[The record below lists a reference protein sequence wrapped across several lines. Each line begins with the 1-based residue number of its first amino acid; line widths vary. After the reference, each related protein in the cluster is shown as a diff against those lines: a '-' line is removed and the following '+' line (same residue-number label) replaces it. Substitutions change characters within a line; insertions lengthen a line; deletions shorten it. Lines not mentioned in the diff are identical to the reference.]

1 MAIKNFVKI
10 SVYPF
15 FAFLQLVSSPVN
27 AQSSVKGLII
37 EKETKLPIPFAAVI
51 YQNRSFQEGVISDVN
66 GRFEIPDSG
75 LTQITV
81 SCVGYKPQR
90 VNLTAVK
97 SRDKLVVELET
108 RVHEIDA
115 VVIKPKDNPAIPIM
129 KSVLGNKDA
138 NNYQK
143 YERYR
148 YRCYFKTVIDIK
160 LGADATSQDSAK
172 IGTND
177 RLKKHAGFISECIA
191 ACTQSEGRFESKIIA
206 QKTSGFENPL
216 FVQTFV
222 SLFHNS
228 ISFYNNS
235 IPLFLLPFSDDKS
248 VTEYVSPISDGCL
261 SVYNFHL
268 QEVYADGADSI
279 FVINFYPK
287 KGRNF
292 NSLTGTLFISSNG
305 YALKNVVVEPFEKGL
320 IGFRFRQDYSFVN
333 GRWFPSKLDEEIGW
347 VKQKVGGK
355 VNAYPVYIITSVI
368 DSVEF
373 NSEINVRDIGLE
385 NVYVDERSVTS
396 SDSIIN
402 AVRKDSLTKR
412 EMNTYHTLDSIGQ
425 KHRFDYWAKF
435 TPKLLIEGK
444 VPYYCFDIDLSKIFM
459 NNKYEGTRLGFGLL
473 TNERISKHFELAG
486 YAGYGFKDEVWKYG
500 GRALVH
506 LDKYNEVQLEY
517 SYRND
522 LQEAG
527 SNSRNSIWRPTSNEY
542 LRKFLGYRFAACEE
556 HRAEFSFRFF
566 RFFKFS
572 ALYSSKDLETLYPY
586 TYKGSVLANYSA
598 DDFQASVRFAY
609 KERLSTFGSLRY
621 VSVEGNPVIS
631 VTYQRGTDLFN
642 RSSFN
647 YNRYEASVSLTAYSG
662 RIGQSNIKIDAG
674 YIDRGL
680 PYGMLFTGEGSWN
693 DDFSLLI
700 NNSFQTM
707 QPYEFL
713 SDRYASIFYSHNFGT
728 LLFKTKKFKP
738 QFIVVQNSGWGTLS
752 NASDQGIGFATKDKV
767 FLESGLIINN
777 ILRFNYFNM
786 FYIGFGVGGFYRY
799 GYYAHP
805 DLNDNYTLKMTLSV
819 TLK

>member
-1 MAIKNFVKI
+1 M
-10 SVYPF
+10 
-15 FAFLQLVSSPVN
+15 VSSTIYAQPVI
-27 AQSSVKGLII
+27 KGIVV
-37 EKETKLPIPFAAVI
+37 EKGTKLPVPFAAVI
-51 YQNRSFQEGVISDVN
+51 YQSNSMQMGVIADVN
-66 GRFEIPDSG
+66 GRFEIAGANVST
-75 LTQITV
+75 LNV
-81 SCVGYKPQR
+81 SCVGYQSCQVAVAEHTVKGR
-90 VNLTAVK
+90 VI
-97 SRDKLVVELET
+97 VELES
-108 RVHEIDA
+108 RVHEIGA
-115 VVIKPKDNPAIPIM
+115 VVVTPKDNPAIPII
-129 KSVLGNKDA
+129 KRVLRNKDV
-138 NNYQK
+138 NNFQK
-143 YERYR
+143 YEQYR
-148 YRCYFKTVIDIK
+148 YRCYFKTIIDIK
-160 LGADATSQDSAK
+160 LSVDATSQDSAQ
-172 IGTND
+172 IRAND
-177 RLKKHAGFISECIA
+177 LIKKQAGFISECIVVCSQA
-191 ACTQSEGRFESKIIA
+191 NGRADSKIIA
-206 QKTSGFENPL
+206 HKTSGFENPM

-222 SLFHNS
+222 SMFHNS

-248 VTEYVSPISDGCL
+248 VTEYVSPLSDGCL

-268 QEVYADGADSI
+268 QEVYADGADSV

-292 NSLTGTLFISSNG
+292 NSLTGTLFITSNG
-305 YALKNVVVEPFEKGL
+305 YALKNVVVEPFEQGL
-320 IGFRFRQDYSFVN
+320 IGFRFRQDYSLVN
-333 GRWFPSKLDEEIGW
+333 GRWFPAKLDEEIGW
-347 VKQKVGGK
+347 VKQKVSSK

-373 NSEINVRDIGLE
+373 SSEINVRDIGLE
-385 NVYVDERSVTS
+385 NVYIDERSAKS

-412 EMNTYHTLDSIGQ
+412 EVNTYHTLDSIGQ

-435 TPKLLIEGK
+435 MPKLLFEGK
-444 VPYYCFDIDLSKIFM
+444 IPYYCFDIDLSKIFM

-522 LQEAG
+522 LREAG
-527 SNSRNSIWRPTSNEY
+527 SSVENSIWRPTSNEY
-542 LRKFLGYRFAACEE
+542 LRKFLGYRFDACEE
-556 HRAEFSFRFF
+556 HRAEFSFRAF

-572 ALYSSKDLETLYPY
+572 ALFSSNELEVLYPY
-586 TYKGSVLANYSA
+586 TYKGSELTNYRA
-598 DDFQASVRFAY
+598 DEFQASVRFAY
-609 KERLSTFGSLRY
+609 REGLSTFGPLRY
-621 VSVEGNPVIS
+621 VSAEGNPVIS
-631 VTYQRGTDLFN
+631 LTYQRGTDLFN
-642 RSSFN
+642 SRSFN
-647 YNRYEASVSLTAYSG
+647 YNRYEASISLTAYSG
-662 RIGQSNIKIDAG
+662 RIGQSNIKVDAG
-674 YIDRGL
+674 YIDRSL

-713 SDRYASIFYSHNFGT
+713 SDRYASLFYSHNFGT

-738 QFIVVQNSGWGTLS
+738 QFIVVQNSGWGNIG
-752 NASDQGIGFATKDKV
+752 NALDHGIEFATKDKV
-767 FLESGLIINN
+767 YLESGLVINN
-777 ILRFNYFNM
+777 IVKFNYVNM

-799 GYYAHP
+799 GHYAHS
-805 DLNDNYTLKMTLSV
+805 DQSDNYTLKMTVSV